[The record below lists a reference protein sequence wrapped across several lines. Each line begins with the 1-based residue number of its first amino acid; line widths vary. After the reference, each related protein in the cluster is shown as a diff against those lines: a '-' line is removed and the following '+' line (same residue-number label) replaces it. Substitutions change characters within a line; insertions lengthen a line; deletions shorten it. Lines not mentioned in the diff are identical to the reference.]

1 MKASKRGRSKED
13 WVSVLTIRDPGKHT
27 FEAILLNV
35 SKEALVNELRGK
47 LQKGS
52 VLCTDGF
59 QAYVA
64 IALPNDLSY
73 KRLNV
78 SEVIDKVFHIQNV
91 NAHHGCLK
99 G

>member
-1 MKASKRGRSKED
+1 MKFRNAGIASL
-13 WVSVLTIRDPGKHT
+13 VLFCASCSDESEKM
-27 FEAILLNV
+27 EADVVNSIPLL
-35 SKEALVNELRGK
+35 A
-47 LQKGS
+47 
-52 VLCTDGF
+52 F
-59 QAYVA
+59 VA